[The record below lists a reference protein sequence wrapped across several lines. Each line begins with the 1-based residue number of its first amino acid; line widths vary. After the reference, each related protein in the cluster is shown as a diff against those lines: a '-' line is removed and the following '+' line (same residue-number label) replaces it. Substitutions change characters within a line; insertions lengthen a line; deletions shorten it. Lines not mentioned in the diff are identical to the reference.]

1 MQIFAE
7 MMKHFFIPLLF
18 WIGVSLNACSED
30 YVADVNPIE
39 YSSMQE
45 TLRGIKPKTTQ
56 GRQGAIE
63 NYGEKGRDRRDLYE
77 GERYKLNPEGTVIED
92 FASFHETQHD
102 RNGECIFNIYWAY
115 SSDYL
120 KFIPFLG
127 YELHMTF
134 LNEDEEIYQMVTP
147 PYYLDDTF
155 TIPKEVC
162 ENTTTINFSYYQYD
176 NYREDRTFTYH
187 KLNK

>member
-1 MQIFAE
+1 M
-7 MMKHFFIPLLF
+7 
-18 WIGVSLNACSED
+18 
-30 YVADVNPIE
+30 
-39 YSSMQE
+39 
-45 TLRGIKPKTTQ
+45 
-56 GRQGAIE
+56 
-63 NYGEKGRDRRDLYE
+63 
-77 GERYKLNPEGTVIED
+77 
-92 FASFHETQHD
+92 
-102 RNGECIFNIYWAY
+102 
-115 SSDYL
+115 
-120 KFIPFLG
+120 G